1 MKWRTL
7 FVFACVF
14 IASCNLFSDGKGDV
28 IPADNMQSILSD
40 LHIAEVYSTMVN
52 DSLHQVRDK
61 NKDSLAV
68 YYKSILEH
76 HKVTP
81 EQLTT
86 SIKWYKMN
94 PEKLDSMY
102 ANMITHFSKLESEY
116 PVK

>member
-1 MKWRTL
+1 MKWKIL
-7 FVFACVF
+7 FAFAC
-14 IASCNLFSDGKGDV
+14 ICMASCHFFSGGKGDV
-28 IPADNMQSILSD
+28 IPADSMQIILSD

-81 EQLTT
+81 EQLTE

-94 PEKLDSMY
+94 PEELDSVY
-102 ANMITHFSKLESEY
+102 ADMITHFSKLESEH